1 MSVTQPT
8 RKLSLWPVTKDTVN
22 LVNQSQLEGNKADA
36 KPAKPCASQSRLI
49 LALILIGWESYVSFC
64 QSRSVAMLKQSKFE
78 LLSKPK
84 WKLLFKKNFK
94 KFLPILVICF
104 TLMRYKIPCYKSA
117 VFPRQWPYFG
127 GREHSCNKTLIEV
140 TTYLFLYWSSCI
152 WVCLLCTSALQQAPL
167 RIYRL

>member
-22 LVNQSQLEGNKADA
+22 LVNQSQLEGNEADA

-49 LALILIGWESYVSFC
+49 LALILIGWESYVSSC
-64 QSRSVAMLKQSKFE
+64 QTRSVAMLKQSKFE

-104 TLMRYKIPCYKSA
+104 TLTR
-117 VFPRQWPYFG
+117 
-127 GREHSCNKTLIEV
+127 H
-140 TTYLFLYWSSCI
+140 
-152 WVCLLCTSALQQAPL
+152 
-167 RIYRL
+167 